1 MRGRI
6 KGAGVPIYAI
16 WHCTLGLPSANMRVN
31 EISAL
36 PARASQCQNE
46 NSGMPQTALLILFGE
61 VNPWNVFTC
70 TYS

>member
-16 WHCTLGLPSANMRVN
+16 WHCTLGLPSANMSVN
-31 EISAL
+31 EILAL
-36 PARASQCQNE
+36 PARASQCQYE
-46 NSGMPQTALLILFGE
+46 NSGMLQTALLILFGE